1 MAHQD
6 AIPISDSSEPL
17 PQVRTIRPSDL
28 KEVLSKGLD
37 DFRAMP
43 THVVF
48 LSLIYPFVG
57 VLIARLTFGY
67 DIVPLL
73 YPLAA
78 GFALIGPVA
87 AIWLY
92 ELSRRREMGLQ
103 STWEH
108 AFDVLHAPAFRAI
121 VALGLLLLL
130 IFSVWL
136 AVAHAIYAANFGYA
150 EPKSLTAFVR
160 EVLTTPAG
168 FNLIVLGNGI
178 GFLFALLAFSISVVS
193 FPLLLDRDTSAVAA
207 ALTSVR
213 AVARNPL
220 TMALWGLIVAVLLV
234 IGSIPAFLG
243 LAVVVPVLGHSSWHL
258 YRKVVEPNPYPRP
271 DHQPAPRRR
280 RYAAEF
286 PAALFSASEEPRSRE

>member
-6 AIPISDSSEPL
+6 AIGATYHAPAL
-17 PQVRTIRPSDL
+17 PEVRTIHPADL
-28 KEVLSKGLD
+28 KEVLAKGLD
-37 DFRAMP
+37 DFWAMP

-57 VLIARLTFGY
+57 FLLGRATFGY
-67 DIVPLL
+67 DLVPLL

-78 GFALIGPVA
+78 GFALIGTIA

-92 ELSRRREMGLQ
+92 ELSRRRELGMR

-121 VALGLLLLL
+121 VALGLLLLV

-136 AVAHAIYAANFGYA
+136 SVAHAIYSANFGYA
-150 EPKSLTAFVR
+150 EPQSLTVFLHK
-160 EVLTTPAG
+160 VLTTPEG
-168 FNLIVLGNGI
+168 HNLIIFGNGI
-178 GFLFALLAFSISVVS
+178 GFLFALLTFAISVVS
-193 FPLLLDRDTSAVAA
+193 FPLLLDRDISAVAA
-207 ALTSVR
+207 MATSVR
-213 AVARNPL
+213 AVAKNPL
-220 TMALWGLIVAVLLV
+220 TLALWGLIIVALLV

-243 LAVVVPVLGHSSWHL
+243 LAIVMPVLGHSSWHL
-258 YRKVVEPNPYPRP
+258 YRKVVEPNPNPRGDYIP
-271 DHQPAPRRR
+271 PPRAR

-286 PAALFSASEEPRSRE
+286 PASLFAPSDERPDR